1 MTKFLYIIV
10 GLIAKIHTYILKI
23 NDTYEYALT
32 DKQLHF
38 LVIGFLG
45 IGLVLVIHP
54 VFKYLAKHNH
64 ILTITGI
71 YVFTLIVVITFAIE
85 IGQKI
90 TNTGNM
96 EFSDI
101 LYGITGFVIMF
112 FCLSAVIGFF
122 KFIASFFISNDDDDE
137 K

>member
-1 MTKFLYIIV
+1 MTKFLYMIV

-45 IGLVLVIHP
+45 IGLVIAIHP
-54 VFKYLAKHNH
+54 IFKYLAKRDH

-96 EFSDI
+96 EFADI

-112 FCLSAVIGFF
+112 FCLATVIGFF
-122 KFIASFFISNDDDDE
+122 KFIASFFSSDDDE
-137 K
+137 N